1 MKKTLLTLSTII
13 FSLISSFS
21 YCQTEYIEIDCI
33 KKGENKNILLK
44 IKPFKGMQETH
55 SFLEKQEIKFIQSKI
70 IMSLPNSPDTYIFNY
85 KNNTLTTNGKLQPD
99 IKCNFNNLN
108 LISKTKGV
116 YKGKYTFDAR
126 EYINN
131 YKDYTISEGL
141 VDSFMCLENSF
152 IFSKQIMNAIKQDKY
167 PNQIKILLDSKKDI
181 AKTEKKFADSDLRI
195 AIKNAIQ
202 SRQIFLRK
210 NLKPTSF
217 KLYEN
222 KIEWLDADLENE
234 IENGITFID
243 KVPLGSGANPRL
255 KVRLEILHNSKDDKI
270 FIKGTFSKNTIKST
284 CSMPFSKN
292 LF

>member
-13 FSLISSFS
+13 FSLISSYS
-21 YCQTEYIEIDCI
+21 YCQTEYIEINC
-33 KKGENKNILLK
+33 KSKNVNVLFK
-44 IKPFKGMQETH
+44 IKPFIGMQETH
-55 SFLEKQEIKFIQSKI
+55 SFLEKQEVNFIQNKI
-70 IMSLPNSPDTYIFNY
+70 IFSLPNSDKYIFDIN
-85 KNNTLTTNGKLQPD
+85 KGTVSESGKILN

-108 LISKTKGV
+108 LIKKTKVV

-126 EYINN
+126 EFINN

-141 VDSFMCLENSF
+141 VNPIICLENSF

-167 PNQIKILLDSKKDI
+167 PNQIKILLNLKKDI

-284 CSMPFSKN
+284 CSMPFSKD